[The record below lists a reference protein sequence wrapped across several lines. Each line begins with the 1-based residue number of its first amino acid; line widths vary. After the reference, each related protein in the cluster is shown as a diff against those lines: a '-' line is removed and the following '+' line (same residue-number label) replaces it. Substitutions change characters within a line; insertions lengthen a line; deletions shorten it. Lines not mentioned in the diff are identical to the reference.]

1 MTTLINSD
9 FNQEPDTGEFS
20 QFLNFHQLHNH
31 MKEKTC
37 WKSENG
43 SCIDLILSNKKYSL
57 MNTGTLETGLSDHYL
72 LIYSMLKTKYDK
84 LPPKIIKYRQWKHFN
99 QDLFKFE
106 LSKSLQGN
114 KNANLKDYITFEKSF
129 ETILEKH
136 APLKTK
142 FLRGNNQPY
151 MTKDLRKAIM
161 LRSRLK
167 NKANKTKS
175 AEDMARF
182 RKQRNFVVNL
192 NRKTKKNFFANNTA
206 SSKNFW
212 KAIKP
217 YFGGK
222 NCIASKERI
231 LLVENSVITSD
242 EQTLA
247 TQFNNF
253 FNSVSDNL
261 NIPAIPGFLSA
272 SNNPVDVAIEKFAQ
286 HPSIQTIIA
295 RKENAEA
302 FELNKISTD
311 TMVKELAA
319 LNPAKA
325 ISGKIPIKALKL
337 AMFEC
342 AETLTSIFN
351 TYVVELSL
359 FPDELKLAEIIPAHK
374 KNSTTDKANYR
385 PISLLPVVSKVF
397 ERLIAK
403 QMECFTESFL

>member
-1 MTTLINSD
+1 
-9 FNQEPDTGEFS
+9 
-20 QFLNFHQLHNH
+20 
-31 MKEKTC
+31 
-37 WKSENG
+37 
-43 SCIDLILSNKKYSL
+43 
-57 MNTGTLETGLSDHYL
+57 
-72 LIYSMLKTKYDK
+72 
-84 LPPKIIKYRQWKHFN
+84 
-99 QDLFKFE
+99 
-106 LSKSLQGN
+106 
-114 KNANLKDYITFEKSF
+114 
-129 ETILEKH
+129 
-136 APLKTK
+136 
-142 FLRGNNQPY
+142 
-151 MTKDLRKAIM
+151 
-161 LRSRLK
+161 
-167 NKANKTKS
+167 
-175 AEDMARF
+175 MARF

-222 NCIASKERI
+222 NCIVGKERI

-247 TQFNNF
+247 TKFNDF
-253 FNSVSDNL
+253 FNSATDSL
-261 NIPAIPGFLSA
+261 NIPAIPGFLLT
-272 SNNPVDVAIEKFAQ
+272 SNDPVDVAIEKFAQ
-286 HPSIQTIIA
+286 HPSMQTIID
-295 RKENAEA
+295 RRENAEV

-319 LNPAKA
+319 LNPGKA

-337 AMFEC
+337 ATFEC

-351 TYVVELSL
+351 TYIVELSL

-403 QMECFTESFL
+403 QMECFTDSILSKFLCGFRKGYSCQYSLLNMLRKWENTLNTSGIVGAVLMDLSKAFDCLPHDLLIAKLHAYGFGRNALRLFHSYLSNRRHYTRVGSKFSSILEILLGVPQGSVLGPLLFNIFINDLIYCHVEKIYVILLMIILCTSAARVYQTFSPELIVSSK